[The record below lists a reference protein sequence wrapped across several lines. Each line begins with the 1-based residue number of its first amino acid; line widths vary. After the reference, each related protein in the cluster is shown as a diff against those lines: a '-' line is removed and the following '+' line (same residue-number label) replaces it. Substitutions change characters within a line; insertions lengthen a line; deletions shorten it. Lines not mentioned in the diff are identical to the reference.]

1 MESIGVGEL
10 GEHASR
16 YVERAKAG
24 ERIAV
29 TERGKPVAYLVP
41 AEKRGSIVDQLIAAG
56 QLKPAVGD
64 LRDLLPVPPAPPGAR
79 PLSEVLL
86 EMRDDERY

>member
-10 GEHASR
+10 GEHAAQ

-24 ERIAV
+24 ERIVV
-29 TERGKPVAYLVP
+29 TEQGEPVAYLVP
-41 AEKRGSIVDQLIAAG
+41 AEKRSIVDQLIAAG

-64 LRDLLPVPPAPPGAR
+64 IRDLLPVPPPRLAHAR
-79 PLSEVLL
+79 
-86 EMRDDERY
+86 

>member
-10 GEHASR
+10 GEHASQ

-29 TERGKPVAYLVP
+29 TEQGKPVAYLVP
-41 AEKRGSIVDQLIAAG
+41 AEDRRSSID
-56 QLKPAVGD
+56 
-64 LRDLLPVPPAPPGAR
+64 
-79 PLSEVLL
+79 
-86 EMRDDERY
+86 